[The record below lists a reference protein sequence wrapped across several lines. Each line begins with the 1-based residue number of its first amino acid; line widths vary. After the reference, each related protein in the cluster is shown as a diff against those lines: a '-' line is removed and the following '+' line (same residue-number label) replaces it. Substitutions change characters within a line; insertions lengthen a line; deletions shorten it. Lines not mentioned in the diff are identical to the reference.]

1 MQAYLDWSDRLM
13 ITLETAIVG
22 LFSFSIVLLILS
34 FFKKDKYKDLETQ
47 IENLTMTFMQENYQ
61 LKKKMKV
68 LEEELLGNES
78 YTVPL
83 REKNTGE

>member
-1 MQAYLDWSDRLM
+1 M
-13 ITLETAIVG
+13 ISLESAIIG
-22 LFSFSIVLLILS
+22 LFSFSIVLLVLS
-34 FFKKDKYKDLETQ
+34 FFKKDKYKELENQ
-47 IENLTMTFMQENYQ
+47 VENLTMIVMQENYQ

-83 REKNTGE
+83 SERYETNGK

>member
-1 MQAYLDWSDRLM
+1 M
-13 ITLETAIVG
+13 ISVESAIIG
-22 LFSFSIVLLILS
+22 LFSFSIVLLALS
-34 FFKKDKYKDLETQ
+34 FFKKDKYKELENQ
-47 IENLTMTFMQENYQ
+47 VENLTMIVMQENYQ

-83 REKNTGE
+83 NERYETNGK

>member
-1 MQAYLDWSDRLM
+1 MNWGDQLM
-13 ITLETAIVG
+13 ISVESAIIG
-22 LFSFSIVLLILS
+22 LFSFSIVLLVLS
-34 FFKKDKYKDLETQ
+34 FFKKDKYKELENQ
-47 IENLTMTFMQENYQ
+47 VENLTMIVMQENYQ

-83 REKNTGE
+83 NERYEPNGK

>member
-1 MQAYLDWSDRLM
+1 M
-13 ITLETAIVG
+13 ISIESTIIG
-22 LFSFSIVLLILS
+22 LFSFSIVLLVLS
-34 FFKKDKYKDLETQ
+34 FFKKDKYNELENQ
-47 IENLTMTFMQENYQ
+47 VENLTMIVMQENYQ

-83 REKNTGE
+83 NERYETNGK

>member
-1 MQAYLDWSDRLM
+1 M
-13 ITLETAIVG
+13 ISIESAIIG
-22 LFSFSIVLLILS
+22 LFSFSIVLLVLS
-34 FFKKDKYKDLETQ
+34 SFKRDKYKELENQ
-47 IENLTMTFMQENYQ
+47 VENLTMIVMQENYQ

-83 REKNTGE
+83 NERYETNGK

>member
-1 MQAYLDWSDRLM
+1 M
-13 ITLETAIVG
+13 ITLESAIIG

-34 FFKKDKYKDLETQ
+34 FLRKDKYKELENQ
-47 IENLTMTFMQENYQ
+47 IENLTMIVMQENYQ

-78 YTVPL
+78 FTVPINERL
-83 REKNTGE
+83 SREHMND